1 VGWWPDSGHLV
12 RVEPGPATLALA
24 AEAVELALGGAGAS
38 LRSAA

>member
-12 RVEPGPATLALA
+12 RVEPEPASLTLG
-24 AEAVELALGGAGAS
+24 AEAVELALGGAGVC